1 MKVVMSETP
10 APLADR
16 AVSIRDMLSAR
27 RDEPPVSRGTFG
39 YGFAIVGVFFG
50 LFGATAVL
58 APLDSS
64 AIAPGVISPQGK
76 QQAVQHLEGGI
87 VSAIH
92 VKEGSHAS
100 AGDPLVT
107 LDGTKAETIRSILR
121 GRLIAARAL
130 AARLRAERDGIDGV
144 NFDFDERESRAPEVL
159 DAMAGQLG
167 IFESRRDAL
176 ESQGKILNRRLA
188 QLESEIDGLRD
199 QMNAQAR
206 QAELVSK
213 EIAGVAALVEKGLER
228 QPRLLALQRT
238 QAEIDKAQA
247 LASASIARGQQ
258 RIGETSLQIQDLRIR
273 FLSEVVAELREVD
286 DEILDYQERLRDAE
300 TTLERTRIVAGV
312 DGVVVGL
319 NVFTV
324 GGVIGPGERIISLV
338 PDNDRLIV
346 EARVNPNDIDVV
358 RTGLSARVRLT
369 AFSQRSVDMIPGE
382 VITVSADRLTD
393 PATNIPYYLAKI
405 RLDESALS
413 GGLAEQTTPGM
424 GAEVMI
430 RTGERTLFEYL
441 IKPLSDSMQRALT
454 ED

>member
-1 MKVVMSETP
+1 MILARGDLDRTGDPRRVVDTG
-10 APLADR
+10 DR
-16 AVSIRDMLSAR
+16 
-27 RDEPPVSRGTFG
+27 
-39 YGFAIVGVFFG
+39 
-50 LFGATAVL
+50 
-58 APLDSS
+58 
-64 AIAPGVISPQGK
+64 PGGRQPQGK
-76 QQAVQHLEGGI
+76 QQAVQHPEGGI

-92 VKEGSHAS
+92 VKEGSHAN
-100 AGDPLVT
+100 AGD
-107 LDGTKAETIRSILR
+107 
-121 GRLIAARAL
+121 AL
-130 AARLRAERDGIDGV
+130 A
-144 NFDFDERESRAPEVL
+144 
-159 DAMAGQLG
+159 
-167 IFESRRDAL
+167 
-176 ESQGKILNRRLA
+176 SQQKILNQRLA
-188 QLESEIDGLRD
+188 QLRSEIDGLRA
-199 QMNAQAR
+199 QMKAQAR
-206 QAELVSK
+206 QAELVRK
-213 EIAGVAALVEKGLER
+213 EIASVAALVEKGLER

-238 QAEIDKAQA
+238 EADTDKAQA

-324 GGVIGPGERIISLV
+324 GGVIGPGERIMSLV
-338 PDNDRLIV
+338 PDNDLLIV

-393 PATNIPYYLAKI
+393 PATNVPYYLAKI
-405 RLDESALS
+405 RLDETALS
-413 GGLAEQTTPGM
+413 GGLAEQITPGM

-441 IKPLSDSMQRALT
+441 TKPLSDSMQRALT
-454 ED
+454 EE